1 MIHQWYLCL
10 DSLISWCKKHS
21 PGKLDILSGLSS
33 FLSYIHHRM
42 YCFFTKTHALLQ
54 HHMERRTHCYGVTV
68 LCQRWRASM
77 CCINSQPFHTSVLLH
92 YKSIMSHCYGVE
104 MPCQRWRVSMC
115 CINFKPF
122 DTNVLLQNFFC
133 PCYFVHYAHC
143 YVVTVPCQR
152 WRANMRLFYEFWIIW
167 HIYVDCYIINIF
179 WDIWYICPSC
189 INVSRVV
196 DCCWHVDCTYCFGVM
211 VPDDQYVLSIH
222 PCLPSF
228 IHTNQLWLISCLWK
242 MNGQGFEQML
252 SWNNRN
258 DIALF
263 VNPNWQKL
271 WNK

>member
-1 MIHQWYLCL
+1 M
-10 DSLISWCKKHS
+10 
-21 PGKLDILSGLSS
+21 
-33 FLSYIHHRM
+33 
-42 YCFFTKTHALLQ
+42 
-54 HHMERRTHCYGVTV
+54 HCYNTIWNAGHIVTV
-68 LCQRWRASM
+68 LRCLARDGGPVCVVSILNHFTQAY
-77 CCINSQPFHTSVLLH
+77 CYIINLSCHIVMVLKCLARDGGSVCVVSISNHLTQMYC
-92 YKSIMSHCYGVE
+92 YK
-104 MPCQRWRVSMC
+104 
-115 CINFKPF
+115 
-122 DTNVLLQNFFC
+122 TFFV
-133 PCYFVHYAHC
+133 PVTLFITHI
-143 YVVTVPCQR
+143 VTVPCQR

-167 HIYVDCYIINIF
+167 HIYVHCYIINIF
-179 WDIWYICPSC
+179 WNIWYICPSC

-271 WNK
+271 GNK

>member
-33 FLSYIHHRM
+33 FLSYIHHHM

-68 LCQRWRASM
+68 PCQRWRASM

-122 DTNVLLQNFFC
+122 DTNVLLQNFFLSLLHC
-133 PCYFVHYAHC
+133 SLRTLLRCYGALPKMEGQYAI
-143 YVVTVPCQR
+143 V
-152 WRANMRLFYEFWIIW
+152 LWILN
-167 HIYVDCYIINIF
+167 HLAHLCALLHNKYILA
-179 WDIWYICPSC
+179 
-189 INVSRVV
+189 
-196 DCCWHVDCTYCFGVM
+196 HVLV
-211 VPDDQYVLSIH
+211 QA
-222 PCLPSF
+222 
-228 IHTNQLWLISCLWK
+228 
-242 MNGQGFEQML
+242 E
-252 SWNNRN
+252 
-258 DIALF
+258 
-263 VNPNWQKL
+263 
-271 WNK
+271 